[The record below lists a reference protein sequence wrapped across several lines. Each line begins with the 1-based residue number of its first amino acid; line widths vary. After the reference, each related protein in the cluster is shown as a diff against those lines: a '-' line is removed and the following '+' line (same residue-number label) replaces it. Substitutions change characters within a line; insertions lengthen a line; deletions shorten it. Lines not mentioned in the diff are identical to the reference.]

1 MERAAKL
8 RRLEGLRR
16 DNPHISASALSSVVQ
31 DIQVNGLPDLYSRKH
46 IKEARDIKLQE
57 MTAYGPLFSQ
67 APVIHK
73 DGTEKQLMFV
83 NFFSLFF
90 ALFQQGGSFCSLVKQ
105 TLQLCPCSPEK
116 PWEIIFYS
124 DEIVPGQFLQTD
136 SSRKVQAV
144 YLSIKE
150 FGGIA
155 LSHEEA
161 WVLFLAKRSAQVNEL
176 QASMSQVTAVL
187 LDYLFNHNLIDPSN
201 TGFIIKEKDGTPHTI
216 YLSLGMLLQ
225 DGGAHKQVWSLKGD
239 AGSKFC
245 LFCSNLFT
253 ESSGIT
259 AEDNEQ
265 VLVAT
270 SWSLTEVKQA
280 TDEDVLS
287 CARRLA
293 EKKSTLSKAD
303 FELWQQAVGMTFNPY
318 SLLQKDSLQRHL
330 KPTKQF
336 VHDYMHCFLVT
347 GIFQTVL
354 FLTLKCLQDDL
365 QTDIYNSVATCF
377 QLWKLPTGKA
387 ADLASFFSKKR
398 QKANSMAKTFK
409 CTASEALAL
418 APVFGYYLLTMVIP
432 LNACLKQC
440 SCMLSLIDLIEMLQV
455 VPLGLITPATLQKAC
470 EKFIGMCLEAGY
482 KKHMH
487 TKFHWALHFPQ
498 HLANHNMLPSC
509 FVQERKH
516 KMIKRLW
523 VLNCINFICLWVF
536 FWCLG
541 F

>member
-1 MERAAKL
+1 MARAAKL

-83 NFFSLFF
+83 IFFSLFF

-365 QTDIYNSVATCF
+365 QTDIYNSVATCL
-377 QLWKLPTGKA
+377 QLWKLPAGKA
-387 ADLASFFSKKR
+387 ADLASFFPKR
-398 QKANSMAKTFK
+398 GRKQIPWLRLLSAQPQKPWLLLQF
-409 CTASEALAL
+409 LA
-418 APVFGYYLLTMVIP
+418 
-432 LNACLKQC
+432 
-440 SCMLSLIDLIEMLQV
+440 
-455 VPLGLITPATLQKAC
+455 ITYSP
-470 EKFIGMCLEAGY
+470 
-482 KKHMH
+482 
-487 TKFHWALHFPQ
+487 W
-498 HLANHNMLPSC
+498 
-509 FVQERKH
+509 
-516 KMIKRLW
+516 
-523 VLNCINFICLWVF
+523 
-536 FWCLG
+536 
-541 F
+541 